1 MSCISRRFAN
11 DEAVGDLLWRGWGEL
26 PHLPAPF
33 GLLHWRCVVLLSLV
47 GGFQDA
53 WGIENVLVSAVALKD
68 F

>member
-1 MSCISRRFAN
+1 M
-11 DEAVGDLLWRGWGEL
+11 GDLLWRGWGEL

-53 WGIENVLVSAVALKD
+53 WGIENRFPSAVALKD
-68 F
+68 FYS